1 MDLSNKV
8 AIVTGGASGIG
19 YHISLTLAKNGAT
32 VVINYNRSAEKA
44 NQLVKEI
51 NSFGG
56 NALAIQ
62 ADVSKYADAQ
72 KLVDETV
79 ETFGTINILVNN
91 AGITADNLILRMTEE
106 QFDSVVNTNLKGV
119 WNMIKAASKTILKS
133 GYGRI
138 VNISSVSGV
147 LGNAGQSNYSAAK
160 AGVLGLTKSI
170 AKEFASR
177 GVTVNAV
184 APGFIES
191 DMTDKLNDT
200 QKEAWLSMIPLGR
213 FGTKQ
218 EIADVVCFLACSLG
232 AYITGHTLS
241 VDGGLV
247 M

>member
-19 YHISLTLAKNGAT
+19 YFISLTLAKYGAS
-32 VVINYNRSAEKA
+32 VVINYNSSADKA

-56 NALAIQ
+56 NALAVQ
-62 ADVSKYADAQ
+62 ADVSKLKDAE
-72 KLVDETV
+72 KLVNVTL

-106 QFDSVVNTNLKGV
+106 QFDSVINTNLKGV
-119 WNMIKAASKTILKS
+119 WNMIKSSSKTLLKS

-138 VNISSVSGV
+138 INISSVSGI

-160 AGVLGLTKSI
+160 AGILGLTKAV

-200 QKEAWLSMIPLGR
+200 QKQTWLSMIPIGR

-218 EIADVVCFLACSLG
+218 EIADVVAFLASQYG